1 MFLTENI
8 VLIVSNILIVKS
20 IKTGEISIHVY
31 RINEK

>member
-20 IKTGEISIHVY
+20 IKTGEISIHDY

>member
-20 IKTGEISIHVY
+20 IKTGEISISVY

>member
-20 IKTGEISIHVY
+20 IKTCEISIHVY